1 MNQSLKI
8 FALFIFIICTL
19 DSLGQVNLKQKTLT
33 PGSEEIIKNS
43 CNDTCIIVYKSYT
56 VITHPHNGSCGEDII
71 ITENNNNKRVNI
83 IDVKDEYKAQYFSG
97 IINDKA
103 IINVETGLIISVFI
117 YDLKSQRLVDSL
129 KDIFNEP
136 IVVDDKLYYSV
147 ILTKDKIKRLDLP
160 TCDNPNLEFSGYIEF
175 MYYNLENRNITSA
188 GKFKCIN

>member
-1 MNQSLKI
+1 MNRSLKI
-8 FALFIFIICTL
+8 FAVSIFIICTL
-19 DSLGQVNLKQKTLT
+19 DSLGQLNLKQKTLT
-33 PGSEEIIKNS
+33 PGSEEVIKSN
-43 CNDTCIIVYKSYT
+43 CKDTCIIVYKSYT
-56 VITHPHNGSCGEDII
+56 VITYPHKGSLGEDII
-71 ITENNNNKRVNI
+71 ITENNNKKRVNI

-129 KDIFNEP
+129 NGIFNEP
-136 IVVDDKLYYSV
+136 IVLDDKLYYSI
-147 ILTKDKIKRLDLP
+147 ILTNEKLERLDLP

-175 MYYNLENRNITSA
+175 MYYNLENRKITSA